1 MDIYELME
9 FAQREMQARLLDDG
23 CTDDWQWN
31 DHCFQFVIIWNNGK
45 VTDPYRFCYDED
57 EEFFGT
63 AEEQVLEWMDE
74 RF

>member
-1 MDIYELME
+1 MNIYELME
-9 FAQREMQARLLDDG
+9 FAQREMQARLIDDG

-45 VTDPYRFCYDED
+45 VTGPYRFYYEED

-63 AEEQVLEWMDE
+63 AKEQVLEWMDE